1 MGGGV
6 QAAAGYANH
15 VVFIDPALCHKCN
28 PKLCVE
34 MCSGQAI
41 TRGDGEVPAFDREKC
56 VYCGAC
62 LWNCRQSVDGE
73 HGNIEFRAG
82 SGGLHSTL
90 N

>member
-6 QAAAGYANH
+6 QAATGYANH

-34 MCSGQAI
+34 MCSGQAL

-62 LWNCRQSVDGE
+62 LWNCRQTWTASMETSSSARDPVDCT
-73 HGNIEFRAG
+73 RP
-82 SGGLHSTL
+82 
-90 N
+90 